1 MKQMKIKVLFLLI
14 TALFIS
20 LNVSAQRNGARI
32 GYIDTEYILQNIP
45 EYQEAT
51 VQLNNKVQKWKTE
64 IDQRLGQVAQKRKDL
79 SNEKALLT
87 KELIEEREEDIMF
100 EEQEILDYQ
109 QKRFGPDGD
118 LTIQKKSLIQP
129 IQDQIFAAVQ
139 DIAEQRNYDFIFDK
153 SADVVM
159 LFSAERYDLS
169 EQVIRIITRASKR
182 EQAKNKKER
191 KEAEEE
197 EIVPEVNKE
206 LEERQQEL
214 EERKAQR
221 AAELEERRKAQQE
234 AREAKKRE
242 MEERRQKLLEER
254 EKARQEKIDARNK
267 TKDSINANNS
277 TANKT
282 AEEGKS
288 ETETKAKTRAEELEE
303 KRKQREKDKA
313 ERQKAL
319 EERRKKL
326 EEEREKARKEREN
339 KQNED
344 KENEDTEEEDDS
356 DEDN

>member
-1 MKQMKIKVLFLLI
+1 MKQMKNKVLFLLI
-14 TALFIS
+14 TALFIGI
-20 LNVSAQRNGARI
+20 NASAQRNGARI

-51 VQLNNKVQKWKTE
+51 TQLNSKVQKWKSE
-64 IDQRLGQVAQKRKDL
+64 IDQRLSRVVQKRKDL

-129 IQDQIFAAVQ
+129 LQDQIFAAVQ

-159 LFSAERYDLS
+159 LFSSQRFDLS

-182 EQAKNKKER
+182 EQVKNKKER
-191 KEAEEE
+191 KEAEDE

-206 LEERQQEL
+206 LEERQLEL

-221 AAELEERRKAQQE
+221 AAELEARRQEQQE

-242 MEERRQKLLEER
+242 AEERRQKLLEER
-254 EKARQEKIDARNK
+254 EKARQEKIDALNK
-267 TKDSINANNS
+267 TRDSIANK

-282 AEEGKS
+282 VEDGKS
-288 ETETKAKTRAEELEE
+288 DAETNKKTRAEELEE

-326 EEEREKARKEREN
+326 EEEREKARKERED

-344 KENEDTEEEDDS
+344 KEDTEEEDDS
-356 DEDN
+356 ENN